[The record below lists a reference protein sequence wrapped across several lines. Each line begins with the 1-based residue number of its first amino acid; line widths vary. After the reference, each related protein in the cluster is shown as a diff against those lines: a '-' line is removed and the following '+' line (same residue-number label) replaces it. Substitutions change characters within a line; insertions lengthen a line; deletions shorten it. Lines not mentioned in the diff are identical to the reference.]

1 MNRPA
6 LRFIGHMAFRSVG
19 IVQGVGKRSIFQVVL
34 ETGVN
39 VAELAGKIV
48 QYNETLKHTA
58 FIEQYDERVKQ
69 MSQKR
74 TEQQIKYHQQMV
86 IQIQEEQLL
95 NLQLEEKLLHQ
106 YLEELKQK
114 SETQMLL
121 DELEIKENI
130 EIKAFIIDMLKTYN
144 KILSLCHICI
154 ESTVAEGEEKQRLF
168 EEYRKNQKQMNAL
181 SKEIY

>member
-1 MNRPA
+1 
-6 LRFIGHMAFRSVG
+6 
-19 IVQGVGKRSIFQVVL
+19 
-34 ETGVN
+34 VN
-39 VAELAGKIV
+39 VAELAGEIV
-48 QYNETLKHTA
+48 RYNETLKHTA
-58 FIEQYDERVKQ
+58 FIEQYGERVKQ

-74 TEQQIKYHQQMV
+74 TEQQIKYHQQKV

-106 YLEELKQK
+106 SLEELKQK

-121 DELEIKENI
+121 NEIEIKENI
-130 EIKAFIIDMLKTYN
+130 EIKVFIMDMLKTYN
-144 KILSLCHICI
+144 KMLSLCHKCI